1 MTCCSFQLIKV
12 ARVIHKGLFV
22 RVDQSNYSEFVNGIN
37 TMTLTACDRTDQ
49 LYENEF
55 ARSFTTMTLTAR
67 ALVDQVHV
75 NELVLSLT
83 QTLADQPNHNEYV

>member
-1 MTCCSFQLIKV
+1 
-12 ARVIHKGLFV
+12 
-22 RVDQSNYSEFVNGIN
+22 
-37 TMTLTACDRTDQ
+37 MTLTACDRTDQ

-75 NELVLSLT
+75 NELVMSLT